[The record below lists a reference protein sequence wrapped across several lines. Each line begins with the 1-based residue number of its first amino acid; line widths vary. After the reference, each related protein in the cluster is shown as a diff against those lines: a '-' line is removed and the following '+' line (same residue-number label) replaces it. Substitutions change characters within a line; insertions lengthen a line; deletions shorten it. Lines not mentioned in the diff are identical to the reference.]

1 MTISKG
7 KTTTIAAAL
16 LIILAMA
23 ISLLA
28 LPGEKQYATAQDRKT
43 SYAFIGAT
51 PNPVGVNQ
59 ETLLHIGIT
68 QQKQNE
74 AHGGWFDMSVTIERP
89 DGKTDTIDGVTTDS
103 TGGTGRTYV
112 PDIEGT
118 YYLQTHFP
126 AQWYNYSDYWGNVVE
141 TFYEASDS
149 EKLALVVQ
157 AEPIEYYPGHPLPT
171 EFWTRP
177 INAQLREW
185 YEVSG
190 SSHMDDDYNE
200 APESPHVLWTKP
212 LTIGGVVG
220 GDIGQYSFEHGDAY
234 QGKFSSRLVVAG
246 ILIYTHDTDLRPLVY
261 TAVDIRTGEVI
272 WEKTFRDNRTI
283 SFPQLFFWDSYN
295 YHGTFAYL
303 WVTVGNDWYSFDPFT
318 GEPRFSIAD
327 MPSGTN
333 IVGENGNIFRYNVD
347 LNRNYMTLWNFSAL
361 GSMEGSWSPSG
372 GFGGNIYMEINA
384 SATSG
389 SAGARAERAW
399 AWNITIPDDLPGSV
413 RGVKLNDRVVGVDQ
427 GDNELTIWGF
437 NLDPDN
443 GAMGRELFR
452 ETWKFP
458 DYFIEGNIS
467 WVTYNTAWVHTDL
480 DAKIGFLWVKEFRKH
495 YAFSLETGKYL
506 WEQEVPQTSYLDIY
520 SIGRQVAYGRVY
532 TVGQGGQ
539 LHCFNATNGK
549 LLWIYNATDPY
560 TEFLWG
566 NYWSLDIEFISKEK
580 IYLFHSEHSPINPLF
595 RGAPA
600 ICINATTGEEI
611 WRVNGL
617 FRKTD
622 WGGDPIMGD
631 SVIAMYNSYDQRVYA
646 IGKGP
651 SALTVSA
658 APKFSVDGD
667 SVLVEGMVTDVSP
680 GTNDLDITMRFP
692 NGVPAVSDESQG
704 EWMKHVYCQ
713 FERPADITGV
723 EVTISV
729 LDPNNNSYEVG
740 TATTDASGTFCCEFI
755 PEVPGLYTVIATFKG
770 SASYYGSYAETYLKV
785 NEAPSPTPCPT
796 PTPEPMTDLYVTGFG
811 AGMIIAIVVV
821 GLLLFLMLRKR

>member
-1 MTISKG
+1 
-7 KTTTIAAAL
+7 
-16 LIILAMA
+16 
-23 ISLLA
+23 
-28 LPGEKQYATAQDRKT
+28 
-43 SYAFIGAT
+43 
-51 PNPVGVNQ
+51 
-59 ETLLHIGIT
+59 
-68 QQKQNE
+68 
-74 AHGGWFDMSVTIERP
+74 
-89 DGKTDTIDGVTTDS
+89 
-103 TGGTGRTYV
+103 
-112 PDIEGT
+112 
-118 YYLQTHFP
+118 
-126 AQWYNYSDYWGNVVE
+126 
-141 TFYEASDS
+141 
-149 EKLALVVQ
+149 
-157 AEPIEYYPGHPLPT
+157 
-171 EFWTRP
+171 
-177 INAQLREW
+177 
-185 YEVSG
+185 
-190 SSHMDDDYNE
+190 MDDDYNE

-246 ILIYTHDTDLRPLVY
+246 ILIYTHDTNLRPLVY
-261 TAVDIRTGEVI
+261 TAVDIRTGEVL
-272 WEKTFRDNRTI
+272 WEKTFLDNRTI

-361 GSMEGSWSPSG
+361 GSMEGSWAPSG

-389 SAGARAERAW
+389 SDGARAERAW

-520 SIGRQVAYGRVY
+520 SIDREVAYGRVY